1 MQSQI
6 PYLHALYMYQ
16 VKNDCVVEP
25 AKENPKVREREEKR
39 KQFFL
44 QQEKKLRA
52 KQVKL
57 RCVECSHVELV

>member
-1 MQSQI
+1 
-6 PYLHALYMYQ
+6 MYQ
-16 VKNDCVVEP
+16 VKNHCVVEP
-25 AKENPKVREREEKR
+25 AKENPKVKEREEKR

-44 QQEKKLRA
+44 QQEKKLRT